1 MSDANDKAGAST
13 MPVTGSGCG
22 IRPSK
27 EAMEVDFEVDFSK
40 AKELLK
46 TRDSD
51 EPKTQTN
58 QPDSQ

>member
-46 TRDSD
+46 TPEADD
-51 EPKTQTN
+51 PKTQTN
-58 QPDSQ
+58 QSAPQ